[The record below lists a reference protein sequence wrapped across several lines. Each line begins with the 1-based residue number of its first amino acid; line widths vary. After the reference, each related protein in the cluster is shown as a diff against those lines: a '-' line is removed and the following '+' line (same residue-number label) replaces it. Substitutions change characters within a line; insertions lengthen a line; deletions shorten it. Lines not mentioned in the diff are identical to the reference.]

1 MDSDDSAVSRRGF
14 LRVAAGAG
22 AASGVVGAAAAQEE
36 TPTTTPDGNTTA
48 TTASNE
54 TATPGSEET
63 ATPGGG
69 GGGSEEVIVGPG
81 GNLVYEPEDLQVTP
95 GTTVNFVWDSDGH
108 NVVPDSQPEGA
119 DWDGTGDASQ
129 LFDTG
134 YEYSHTFE
142 TLGTYEYVCTPHASA
157 GMVGTI
163 EVVESIST
171 PAPAS
176 GPPEIPDSAKTLG
189 IAATIGM
196 ASTLGLAYFLMR
208 FGGDYEES

>member
-36 TPTTTPDGNTTA
+36 TPTATPGG
-48 TTASNE
+48 NE
-54 TATPGSEET
+54 TATPGGNET
-63 ATPGGG
+63 TTTTDTGGG
-69 GGGSEEVIVGPG
+69 GGGGGGTEEVVVGPG
-81 GNLVYEPEDLQVTP
+81 GNLVFEPEELQVTP
-95 GTTVNFVWDSDGH
+95 GTTVNFVWESDDH

-119 DWDGTGDASQ
+119 DWGGTGDASQ
-129 LFDTG
+129 VFDSG

-171 PAPAS
+171 PEPAS

-208 FGGDYEES
+208 FGGDYEDP

>member
-1 MDSDDSAVSRRGF
+1 MKGAVAVGDDVPTVQA
-14 LRVAAGAG
+14 
-22 AASGVVGAAAAQEE
+22 
-36 TPTTTPDGNTTA
+36 TPTPSSTPTPSGNTT
-48 TTASNE
+48 E
-54 TATPGSEET
+54 TSSSGG
-63 ATPGGG
+63 GGG
-69 GGGSEEVIVGPG
+69 GGGSEEVVVGPG
-81 GNLVYEPEDLQVTP
+81 GNLVFEPEELQVTP

-119 DWDGTGDASQ
+119 DWGGTGDASQ
-129 LFDTG
+129 LFDSG

-157 GMVGTI
+157 GMVGVI

-171 PAPAS
+171 PEPAA

-208 FGGDYEES
+208 FGGDYEQP